1 MGYKKERQ
9 KGGVEKR
16 RPSMTESELGND
28 NDIVAVTYVRHSV

>member
-9 KGGVEKR
+9 KGGEKKKK

-28 NDIVAVTYVRHSV
+28 DLVTVLYVRH